1 MKPSDQEHTAA
12 VVVVASYLWITEA
25 DMARIRL
32 AEEGIE
38 ATIRDAGV
46 TGANPFL
53 SNAVGGIKLAVRREE
68 AVGAAKILAE
78 HEKRM
83 RQERARRCPR
93 CESTDVTEQRLGFA
107 GIVLSILTLGLYYVA
122 VYRPY
127 RCNGCRNRW
136 W

>member
-1 MKPSDQEHTAA
+1 VKPSDQEHTAA
-12 VVVVASYLWITEA
+12 VVVASYLWITEA
-25 DMARIRL
+25 EMARIRL

-38 ATIRDAGV
+38 ATIRDGGV
-46 TGANPFL
+46 TGINPL
-53 SNAVGGIKLAVRREE
+53 LANAVGGIKLVVSREE
-68 AVGAAKILAE
+68 AAEAERILAD

-83 RQERARRCPR
+83 RRERARRCPR

-107 GIVLSILTLGLYYVA
+107 GMVLSILTLGLYYVA

-127 RCNGCRNRW
+127 RCNDCQNRW